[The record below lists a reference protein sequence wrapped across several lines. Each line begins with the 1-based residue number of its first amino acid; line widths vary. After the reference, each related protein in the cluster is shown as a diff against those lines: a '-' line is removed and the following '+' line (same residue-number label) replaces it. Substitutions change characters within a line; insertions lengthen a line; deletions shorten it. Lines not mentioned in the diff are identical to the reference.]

1 MKSLSK
7 IVKGWQLGVRQQL
20 KIDTQYKKSKI
31 SVCPITAITAITD
44 GASLFEAH
52 FQVVADFC
60 PFSSR

>member
-7 IVKGWQLGVRQQL
+7 IVKGWQLGVSQQL

-31 SVCPITAITAITD
+31 SVCPITD

-52 FQVVADFC
+52 FQVEADFC
-60 PFSSR
+60 HFSSR

>member
-7 IVKGWQLGVRQQL
+7 IVKGWQLGVSQQL

-31 SVCPITAITAITD
+31 SVCPITAITD

-52 FQVVADFC
+52 FQVVAVFC

>member
-7 IVKGWQLGVRQQL
+7 IVKGWQLGVSQQL

-31 SVCPITAITAITD
+31 SVCPITNAAITD